1 MVFVEFLNPG
11 CYSQLYMIESKI
23 KALKC
28 GFFEGIYWSVLVSIM
43 LTIVAFR
50 MIIGHKKID
59 IEPETIKNYA
69 LIMIVIIFILTTSF
83 YSIGYV
89 NKWNTY
95 QELIQKYKK
104 QGLRDYEIFYLL
116 EMEIGR
122 SSAPYA
128 SALASTT
135 GLLFLGPKGEKKG
148 EKEKTEEEN
157 KGENK
162 EKFQKILY

>member
-11 CYSQLYMIESKI
+11 CYSQLYMIESKM

-28 GFFEGIYWSVLVSIM
+28 GIYEGIYWSVLISFL
-43 LTIVAFR
+43 LTVVAFR

-69 LIMIVIIFILTTSF
+69 LIMIAVVFILTTSF

-95 QELIQKYKK
+95 QELIQKYKQ

-122 SSAPYA
+122 NSAPYA

-135 GLLFLGPKGEKKG
+135 GLLFLGPKGQASKDTEKKEE
-148 EKEKTEEEN
+148 EKEN
-157 KGENK
+157 K
-162 EKFQKILY
+162 

>member
-11 CYSQLYMIESKI
+11 CYSQLYMIESKL

-28 GFFEGIYWSVLVSIM
+28 GIFEGLYWSVVVSFFLIV
-43 LTIVAFR
+43 VAFR
-50 MIIGHKKID
+50 MIIGSKKID
-59 IEPETIKNYA
+59 IEPETIKNYI
-69 LIMIVIIFILTTSF
+69 LIMICVIFVLLVTF

-95 QELIQKYKK
+95 QDLIIKYKK

-122 SSAPYA
+122 NSAPYA
-128 SALASTT
+128 SMLASTT
-135 GLLFLGPKGEKKG
+135 GLMFLGQKGQKVQNGQKDEIQNEKK
-148 EKEKTEEEN
+148 
-157 KGENK
+157 
-162 EKFQKILY
+162 

>member
-11 CYSQLYMIESKI
+11 CYSQLYMIESRM
-23 KALKC
+23 KAFKC
-28 GFFEGIYWSVLVSIM
+28 GIFEGIYWSIVVSFILM
-43 LTIVAFR
+43 IISFR
-50 MIIGHKKID
+50 MIIGHKKVD
-59 IEPETIKNYA
+59 IEPDIIKNYT
-69 LIMIVIIFILTTSF
+69 LIMICIIFILFTSF
-83 YSIGYV
+83 YSIGYI

-128 SALASTT
+128 SAIASTT
-135 GLLFLGPKGEKKG
+135 GLLFLGPKS
-148 EKEKTEEEN
+148 EKEKTEQ
-157 KGENK
+157 
-162 EKFQKILY
+162 EKTDKNEQK

>member
-11 CYSQLYMIESKI
+11 CYSQLYMIESRM
-23 KALKC
+23 KAFKC
-28 GFFEGIYWSVLVSIM
+28 GIFEGIYWSIVVSFILM
-43 LTIVAFR
+43 IISFR
-50 MIIGHKKID
+50 MIFGHKKVD
-59 IEPETIKNYA
+59 IEPDIIKNYT
-69 LIMIVIIFILTTSF
+69 LIMICIIFILFTSF
-83 YSIGYV
+83 YSIGYI

-128 SALASTT
+128 SAIASTT
-135 GLLFLGPKGEKKG
+135 GLLFLGPKA
-148 EKEKTEEEN
+148 EKEKTEQ
-157 KGENK
+157 
-162 EKFQKILY
+162 EKTDKNEQK

>member
-11 CYSQLYMIESKI
+11 CYSQLYMIESRM
-23 KALKC
+23 KAFKC
-28 GFFEGIYWSVLVSIM
+28 GIFEGIYWSIVVSFILM
-43 LTIVAFR
+43 IISFR
-50 MIIGHKKID
+50 MIFGHKKVD
-59 IEPETIKNYA
+59 IEPDIIKNYT
-69 LIMIVIIFILTTSF
+69 LIMICIIFILFTSF
-83 YSIGYV
+83 YSIGYI

-128 SALASTT
+128 SAIASTT
-135 GLLFLGPKGEKKG
+135 GLLFLGPKAEKKKT
-148 EKEKTEEEN
+148 EQEKTDKNE
-157 KGENK
+157 
-162 EKFQKILY
+162 QK

>member
-11 CYSQLYMIESKI
+11 CYSQLYLVESKM

-28 GFFEGIYWSVLVSIM
+28 GIFEGIYWSVLISFLLV
-43 LTIVAFR
+43 IVAFR
-50 MIIGHKKID
+50 MILGHKKID

-69 LIMIVIIFILTTSF
+69 LILITVIFILMTSF

-104 QGLRDYEIFYLL
+104 QGLKDYEIFYLL
-116 EMEIGR
+116 EMELGR

-135 GLLFLGPKGEKKG
+135 GLLFLGPKGQMSKDTEKKG
-148 EKEKTEEEN
+148 EKEE
-157 KGENK
+157 ENK

>member
-11 CYSQLYMIESKI
+11 CYSQLYMIESKM

-28 GFFEGIYWSVLVSIM
+28 GIFEGIYWSILASFL
-43 LTIVAFR
+43 LTVVAFR

-59 IEPETIKNYA
+59 IEPETIKNYV
-69 LIMIVIIFILTTSF
+69 LIMIAIIFIMMISF

-89 NKWNTY
+89 NKWNSY
-95 QELIQKYKK
+95 QDLIQKYKK

-122 SSAPYA
+122 SNAPVA

-135 GLLFLGPKGEKKG
+135 GLLFLGPKGQVSKDTEKKE
-148 EKEKTEEEN
+148 EKKE
-157 KGENK
+157 ENK

>member
-11 CYSQLYMIESKI
+11 CYSQLYMIESRM
-23 KALKC
+23 KAFKC
-28 GFFEGIYWSVLVSIM
+28 GIFEGIYWSIVVSFILM
-43 LTIVAFR
+43 IISFR
-50 MIIGHKKID
+50 MIIGHKKVD
-59 IEPETIKNYA
+59 IEPDIIKNYT
-69 LIMIVIIFILTTSF
+69 LIIICIIFILFTSF
-83 YSIGYV
+83 YSIGYI

-128 SALASTT
+128 SAIASTT
-135 GLLFLGPKGEKKG
+135 GLLFLGPKA
-148 EKEKTEEEN
+148 EKEKTEQ
-157 KGENK
+157 
-162 EKFQKILY
+162 EKTDKNEQK

>member
-11 CYSQLYMIESKI
+11 CYSQLYMIESKM

-28 GFFEGIYWSVLVSIM
+28 GFFEGVYWSVLVSFM

-69 LIMIVIIFILTTSF
+69 LIMIVIVFILMTSF

-95 QELIQKYKK
+95 QELILKYKK

-116 EMEIGR
+116 EMDIGR

-148 EKEKTEEEN
+148 EKEKTEGEN
-157 KGENK
+157 KEENK

>member
-11 CYSQLYMIESKI
+11 CYAQLYLVESKM

-28 GFFEGIYWSVLVSIM
+28 GIFEGIYWS
-43 LTIVAFR
+43 IVASFLLIIVSFR

-59 IEPETIKNYA
+59 IEPDTIKNYT
-69 LIMIVIIFILTTSF
+69 LIIISIVFILFTSF

-135 GLLFLGPKGEKKG
+135 GLLFLGPKGEKK
-148 EKEKTEEEN
+148 EEKKEEEKKEKY
-157 KGENK
+157 
-162 EKFQKILY
+162 QRILY

>member
-11 CYSQLYMIESKI
+11 CYSQLYMIESRM
-23 KALKC
+23 KAFKC
-28 GFFEGIYWSVLVSIM
+28 GIFEGIYWSIVVSFILM
-43 LTIVAFR
+43 IISFR
-50 MIIGHKKID
+50 MIIGHKKVD
-59 IEPETIKNYA
+59 IEPDIIKNYT
-69 LIMIVIIFILTTSF
+69 LIIICIIFILFTSF
-83 YSIGYV
+83 YSIGYI

-128 SALASTT
+128 SAIASTT
-135 GLLFLGPKGEKKG
+135 GLLFLGPKA
-148 EKEKTEEEN
+148 EKEKTEQ
-157 KGENK
+157 
-162 EKFQKILY
+162 EKTDKNEKK

>member
-11 CYSQLYMIESKI
+11 CYSQLYMIESKM

-28 GFFEGIYWSVLVSIM
+28 GIFEGIYWSILASFL
-43 LTIVAFR
+43 LTVVAFR

-59 IEPETIKNYA
+59 IEPETIKNYV
-69 LIMIVIIFILTTSF
+69 LIMIAIIFIMMISF

-89 NKWNTY
+89 NKWNSY
-95 QELIQKYKK
+95 QDLIQKYKK

-122 SSAPYA
+122 SNAPVA

-135 GLLFLGPKGEKKG
+135 GLLFLGPKGQVSKDTEKK
-148 EKEKTEEEN
+148 EEN
-157 KGENK
+157 KEENK

>member
-11 CYSQLYMIESKI
+11 CYSQLYMIESKMI
-23 KALKC
+23 ALKC
-28 GFFEGIYWSVLVSIM
+28 GIFEGIYWSILASFL
-43 LTIVAFR
+43 LTVVAFR

-59 IEPETIKNYA
+59 IEPETIKNYV
-69 LIMIVIIFILTTSF
+69 LIMIAIIFIMMISF

-89 NKWNTY
+89 NKWNSY
-95 QELIQKYKK
+95 QDLIQKYKK

-122 SSAPYA
+122 SNAPVA

-135 GLLFLGPKGEKKG
+135 GLLFLGPKGQVSKDTEKK
-148 EKEKTEEEN
+148 EEN
-157 KGENK
+157 KEENK

>member
-11 CYSQLYMIESKI
+11 CYSQLYMIESKF
-23 KALKC
+23 KAFKC
-28 GFFEGIYWSVLVSIM
+28 GIFEGIYWSILISI
-43 LTIVAFR
+43 LISIVAFR
-50 MIIGHKKID
+50 TIIGSRKLD

-69 LIMIVIIFILTTSF
+69 LIIICIVFILIISF

-95 QELIQKYKK
+95 QELIEKYKK

-116 EMEIGR
+116 EMEMGR
-122 SSAPYA
+122 NNAPYA

-148 EKEKTEEEN
+148 TVSDEKDSKDL
-157 KGENK
+157 
-162 EKFQKILY
+162 KI

>member
-11 CYSQLYMIESKI
+11 CYSQLYMIESRM
-23 KALKC
+23 KAFKC
-28 GFFEGIYWSVLVSIM
+28 GIFEGIYWSIVVSFILM
-43 LTIVAFR
+43 IISFR
-50 MIIGHKKID
+50 MIIGHKKVD
-59 IEPETIKNYA
+59 IEPDIIKNYT
-69 LIMIVIIFILTTSF
+69 LIMICIIFILFTSF
-83 YSIGYV
+83 YSIGYI

-128 SALASTT
+128 SAIASTT
-135 GLLFLGPKGEKKG
+135 GLLFLGPKA
-148 EKEKTEEEN
+148 EKEKTEQ
-157 KGENK
+157 
-162 EKFQKILY
+162 EKTDKNEQK

>member
-11 CYSQLYMIESKI
+11 CYSQLYMIESKM

-28 GFFEGIYWSVLVSIM
+28 GFFEGVYWSVLVSFM

-59 IEPETIKNYA
+59 IEPEIIKNYA
-69 LIMIVIIFILTTSF
+69 LIMISIIFILMTSF

-157 KGENK
+157 KEENK

>member
-11 CYSQLYMIESKI
+11 CYSQLYLVESRS

-28 GFFEGIYWSVLVSIM
+28 GLFEGIYWSILISFFLI
-43 LTIVAFR
+43 IVAFR
-50 MIIGHKKID
+50 TIVGHKKID
-59 IEPETIKNYA
+59 IEPQTIKNYT
-69 LIMIVIIFILTTSF
+69 LIIISIVFILTISF

-95 QELIQKYKK
+95 QELIKKYKK

-116 EMEIGR
+116 EMDIGR
-122 SSAPYA
+122 NSAPYA

-135 GLLFLGPKGEKKG
+135 GLLFLGPKGQVSKDSEKKE
-148 EKEKTEEEN
+148 EKEKEDR
-157 KGENK
+157 K
-162 EKFQKILY
+162 